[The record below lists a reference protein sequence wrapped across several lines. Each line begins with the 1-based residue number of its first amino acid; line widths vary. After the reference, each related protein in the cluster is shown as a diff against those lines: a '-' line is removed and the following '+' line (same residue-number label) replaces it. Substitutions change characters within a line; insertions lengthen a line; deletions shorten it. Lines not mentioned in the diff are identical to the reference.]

1 MTGTRNG
8 PTGASS
14 YEQIGKRIQR
24 LVSAPNVQKI
34 QWVTVARRDDE
45 PEDSWNVV
53 LREIE
58 ETEGIEV
65 DPQPDGSVRIGWQRY
80 IEIGRAHV

>member
-1 MTGTRNG
+1 MAGKGNG

-24 LVSAPNVQKI
+24 LVAAPNVQKI
-34 QWVTVARRDDE
+34 QWVIVARRDDE
-45 PEDSWNVV
+45 PLDSWNVV
-53 LREIE
+53 LQEIE

-65 DPQPDGSVRIGWQRY
+65 NRQPDGSVKIGWQRY
-80 IEIGRAHV
+80 IDN

>member
-14 YEQIGKRIQR
+14 YEQIDKRIQR

-34 QWVTVARRDDE
+34 QWVIVARRDDE
-45 PEDSWNVV
+45 PVDSWNVV

-65 DPQPDGSVRIGWQRY
+65 DRQPDGSVRIGWQRY
-80 IEIGRAHV
+80 IDN

>member
-14 YEQIGKRIQR
+14 YGQIGKRIQR

-34 QWVTVARRDDE
+34 QWVIVARRDDE
-45 PEDSWNVV
+45 PVDSWNVV

-65 DPQPDGSVRIGWQRY
+65 DRQPDGSVRIGWQRY
-80 IEIGRAHV
+80 IDN

>member
-65 DPQPDGSVRIGWQRY
+65 DPQ
-80 IEIGRAHV
+80 EIGRAHV

>member
-1 MTGTRNG
+1 MRRSCSWNAVFIYSYFREAVMTGTRNG

-53 LREIE
+53 LRE
-58 ETEGIEV
+58 
-65 DPQPDGSVRIGWQRY
+65 
-80 IEIGRAHV
+80 

>member
-24 LVSAPNVQKI
+24 LVSAPNVQKT
-34 QWVTVARRDDE
+34 QWVIVARRDDE

-65 DPQPDGSVRIGWQRY
+65 DRQPDGSVRIGWQRY
-80 IEIGRAHV
+80 IDN

>member
-53 LREIE
+53 LRE
-58 ETEGIEV
+58 
-65 DPQPDGSVRIGWQRY
+65 
-80 IEIGRAHV
+80 